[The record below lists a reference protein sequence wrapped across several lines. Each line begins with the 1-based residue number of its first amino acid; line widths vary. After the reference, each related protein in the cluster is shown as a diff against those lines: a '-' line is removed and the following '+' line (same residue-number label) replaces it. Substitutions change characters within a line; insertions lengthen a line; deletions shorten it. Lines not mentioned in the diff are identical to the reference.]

1 MSYALVICNHGPY
14 GAGNSGGT
22 AGLKYGD
29 FTFEVSRQC
38 RGMAGLLI
46 PAKTA
51 GEIAG
56 RFDRGL
62 PVYSTVFYPNFGR
75 VLKYREI
82 RDFEKKQKWRKSHWP
97 LILKRIR
104 GQCTRMS
111 PVFAILISFQY
122 RIEISRLFLSHN
134 FFYKNEKTM
143 LYIFQSS

>member
-1 MSYALVICNHGPY
+1 MGP
-14 GAGNSGGT
+14 GI

-46 PAKTA
+46 AAKTA

-62 PVYSTVFYPNFGR
+62 PVYSTVFYSNFGR
-75 VLKYREI
+75 VLKYRE
-82 RDFEKKQKWRKSHWP
+82 
-97 LILKRIR
+97 
-104 GQCTRMS
+104 
-111 PVFAILISFQY
+111 
-122 RIEISRLFLSHN
+122 
-134 FFYKNEKTM
+134 KNEKTM

>member
-1 MSYALVICNHGPY
+1 MWSNLQNTSLHAKIRCLSITYALVICNHGPY
-14 GAGNSGGT
+14 GAGDSGGI

-75 VLKYREI
+75 VLKYRE
-82 RDFEKKQKWRKSHWP
+82 
-97 LILKRIR
+97 
-104 GQCTRMS
+104 
-111 PVFAILISFQY
+111 
-122 RIEISRLFLSHN
+122 
-134 FFYKNEKTM
+134 KNE
-143 LYIFQSS
+143 